1 MSYNLILLPEAQDDI
16 IDCALWYTENH
27 DPTGELANS
36 FLDAVDE
43 TLQRLSETPTH
54 HSIRH
59 DNIRGIHIHR
69 NAPKGRHVNFLISC
83 FTGSKNL
90 TSLSSRFSQ

>member
-43 TLQRLSETPTH
+43 TLQKT
-54 HSIRH
+54 
-59 DNIRGIHIHR
+59 
-69 NAPKGRHVNFLISC
+69 
-83 FTGSKNL
+83 
-90 TSLSSRFSQ
+90 